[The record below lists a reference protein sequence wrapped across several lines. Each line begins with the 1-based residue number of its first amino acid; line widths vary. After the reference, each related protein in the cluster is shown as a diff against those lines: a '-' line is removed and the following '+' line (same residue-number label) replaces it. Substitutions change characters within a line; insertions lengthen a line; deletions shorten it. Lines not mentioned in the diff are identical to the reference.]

1 MIFVTVG
8 AQMPFDRLVRTV
20 DSWAMETGRSD
31 VFIQTGDSQY
41 TPKHASFSRFLDPEQ
56 FRQHVTEAKVIV
68 AHAGMGSVLTALQ
81 YGKPIIVMP
90 RRGALRETRNDH
102 QVASAKRLAEQ
113 GRVSVAFDETEL
125 RSRLDTLEAIAPS
138 ERVSPFASPKL
149 LSALRRFVN
158 AAGADRAAALTPA
171 TIGMSAGMSASDR
184 DEAFEQL
191 AGTVP
196 GQFAG
201 ALQRR

>member
-8 AQMPFDRLVRTV
+8 AQMPFDRLICTV
-20 DSWAMETGRSD
+20 DAWAMETGRSD
-31 VFIQTGDSQY
+31 VFIQTGNSEY
-41 TPKHASFSRFLDPEQ
+41 TPKHVAFSRFLSPEQ
-56 FRQHVTEAKVIV
+56 FRQRVTEAKVIV

-81 YGKPIIVMP
+81 FGKPMIVMP

-125 RSRLDTLEAIAPS
+125 RAKLDTLDVLVPS
-138 ERVSPFASPKL
+138 ERLSPFASPQL
-149 LSALRRFVN
+149 ISALRSFV
-158 AAGADRAAALTPA
+158 AASGPERAAALSPA
-171 TIGMSAGMSASDR
+171 VVGLRQADDDR
-184 DEAFEQL
+184 FEQL